1 MSIPAS
7 ARAAKE
13 KLQQPFAP
21 FPNRG
26 PRKIESPLI
35 RGSSTAVVGGVG
47 PLHPVTGIQDVRNAA
62 MNVATA
68 QAKKGQKLI
77 EKQAFEQRTMSNR

>member
-1 MSIPAS
+1 MMGIPASASAS

-35 RGSSTAVVGGVG
+35 RGASTAG
-47 PLHPVTGIQDVRNAA
+47 PHMGKSAA
-62 MNVATA
+62 IRFALGLRAPARCHFTS
-68 QAKKGQKLI
+68 LCPI
-77 EKQAFEQRTMSNR
+77 EL